1 MKPEIMANKHGAGN
15 EEDDESDEDTTD
27 EEREDLMDDFEAE
40 LERENRIRELKAK
53 KRKLMLEALERKTAH
68 ETFVRFAKR
77 EWNSVT
83 RPVPCAELSSSEE
96 EDNDKERNQTTEIRS
111 DSPVTETNPTSNDQL
126 PSTST
131 SSSSI
136 QCDKE
141 DNLDQPGEKTKDSC
155 TNHPDAAAG
164 NAKLFK
170 EATAKLML
178 RYALKRSEF
187 HEEIR
192 RQRESFPSTPETIE
206 KLAFFKYFQQT
217 NRENTRKLDEY
228 KKWRLEEW
236 KQFKEQKK
244 KEMAEKPITD
254 ESITELKEF
263 LKAEKSKRTK
273 EDKKK
278 WRKDQRALRS
288 FYLEGE
294 EDYRFQEGNE
304 RPIDRNNSS
313 N

>member
-1 MKPEIMANKHGAGN
+1 
-15 EEDDESDEDTTD
+15 
-27 EEREDLMDDFEAE
+27 
-40 LERENRIRELKAK
+40 
-53 KRKLMLEALERKTAH
+53 
-68 ETFVRFAKR
+68 
-77 EWNSVT
+77 
-83 RPVPCAELSSSEE
+83 
-96 EDNDKERNQTTEIRS
+96 
-111 DSPVTETNPTSNDQL
+111 
-126 PSTST
+126 
-131 SSSSI
+131 
-136 QCDKE
+136 
-141 DNLDQPGEKTKDSC
+141 
-155 TNHPDAAAG
+155 
-164 NAKLFK
+164 
-170 EATAKLML
+170 ML
-178 RYALKRSEF
+178 RYALKRSDF
-187 HEEIR
+187 HEEVR
-192 RQRESFPSTPETIE
+192 RQRASFPSTPETIE
-206 KLAFFKYFQQT
+206 KLAFFKYFQQVIISIKKQFQLVEILFFSSKNSDPIDFYLFQT